1 MAGLSIPQP
10 YDFARSTDRFRA
22 YGRDLAT
29 AAVDGALYR
38 VVDGTEVRITPT
50 PGGVFVDPVNDAVLE
65 HVSFLLGLPFDVA
78 GFWAWA
84 QDEPVLRA
92 LASPLAGFR
101 PPLQPDPWEAVV
113 TSVTAQQVSLHSAF
127 AVRARLVERLGTP
140 YTHAWAFPPR
150 ERVADASDADLVA
163 VGFSRRKAEYVLG
176 LARAEL
182 DLAALRSLPD
192 DQVVEVLAAQ
202 RGLGRWSADWF
213 LARALGRPNAWPAGD
228 LGLRKAVSHFYGEG
242 GMLEEAEVRELGE
255 RFGPWRNLAA
265 HVLLAGLRVSG

>member
-1 MAGLSIPQP
+1 MSVLAIPQP
-10 YDFARSTDRFRA
+10 YDFERSTDRFRA

-38 VVDGTEVRITPT
+38 VVDGTEVQIAPA
-50 PGGVFVDPVNDAVLE
+50 PGGVLVEPDDAGALE

-84 QDEPVLRA
+84 RYEHVLRQ
-92 LASPLAGFR
+92 LAGPLEGFR

-127 AVRARLVERLGTP
+127 AVRSRLVERLGVRHL
-140 YTHAWAFPPR
+140 HAWAFPTR
-150 ERVADASDADLVA
+150 ERVAKASDADLIA
-163 VGFSRRKAEYVLG
+163 AGFSRRKAEYVLG

-182 DLAALRSLPD
+182 DLTALRALPD
-192 DQVVEVLAAQ
+192 GEVVATLSAQ

-213 LARALGRPNAWPAGD
+213 LARALARPNAWPAGD

-242 GMLEEAEVRELGE
+242 RMLDESEVRELGE
-255 RFGPWRNLAA
+255 RFGTWRNLAA

>member
-1 MAGLSIPQP
+1 MAILTIPQP
-10 YDFARSTDRFRA
+10 YDFARSTERFRA

-38 VVDGTEVRITPT
+38 VVDGTEVRIAPT

-65 HVSFLLGLPFDVA
+65 HFSFLLGLPFDVA

-84 QDEPVLRA
+84 QDEPVLGA

-101 PPLQPDPWEAVV
+101 PPLQPDPWEAVI
-113 TSVTAQQVSLHSAF
+113 TSVTAQQVSLQSAF

-140 YTHAWAFPPR
+140 HTHAWAFPPR

-182 DLAALRSLPD
+182 DLTALRSLPD
-192 DQVVEVLAAQ
+192 DQVIEVLAAQ

-255 RFGPWRNLAA
+255 RFGPWRNLTA
-265 HVLLAGLRVSG
+265 HVLLAGLRVTG